1 MLRRLLILITCL
13 TFPLIGSAHESFKV
27 NPIYTPEEDSKAAE
41 TKRIHLKSVHTDEE
55 LDIIFWRGTLFAE
68 GISQA
73 QHAVA

>member
-1 MLRRLLILITCL
+1 
-13 TFPLIGSAHESFKV
+13 V